1 MHRTN
6 GCTMAYWQNR
16 QPHVC
21 ANHERMTRETV
32 ESYQKPGQV
41 FRKLKAL
48 SDATGPR
55 GVWMRDAG
63 WRAQTS
69 KPKTRLQAGLNACA
83 HRAITYDMETVMV
96 RKAEK

>member
-1 MHRTN
+1 
-6 GCTMAYWQNR
+6 MARKQR
-16 QPHVC
+16 KL
-21 ANHERMTRETV
+21 TV
-32 ESYQKPGQV
+32 VGTVGYPGGPV
-41 FRKLKAL
+41 VLRKLKAL

-55 GVWMRDAG
+55 GVWMRNAG

-96 RKAEK
+96 RKSSGAGK